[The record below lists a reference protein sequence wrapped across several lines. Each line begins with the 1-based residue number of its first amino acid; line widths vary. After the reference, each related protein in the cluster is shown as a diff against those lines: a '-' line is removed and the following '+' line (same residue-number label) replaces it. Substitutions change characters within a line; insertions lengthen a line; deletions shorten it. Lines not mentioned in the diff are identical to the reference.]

1 MLEIAV
7 CDDDIADLECAVN
20 MLHKIF
26 TSQKIAYHI
35 EKFMSANQMLENIS
49 RIDIGILDISMEELN
64 GIKLGRKLKEKF
76 PDVKLVY
83 ITSYEEYCMRVINE
97 VHAFSFL
104 CKPLEY
110 DKLELQILELLN
122 QLPDAIVEKN
132 FYKKSSRNRYV
143 YIVIE
148 TTTVIF
154 TFCINMLNHSILNLV
169 VWGVLTGIIAYV
181 LYYEDIDKPL
191 RRIIECEALV
201 FCMSVCE
208 SLGVILLQ
216 CILQAADIK
225 NVNET
230 MLYCLEVTFSKVIL
244 IFLYYT
250 FINRFVKKSDVPYS
264 NTRYIMYGIILLYSL
279 INMSVIVENFKNG
292 EENYLCAVNMGCI
305 VLADLYLLYFV
316 KMADEKNY
324 YEKQLIALEQQAKVQ
339 YEYYLTQA
347 KKYDQTIQIL
357 HDVNKHIKAIE
368 GLYGAEQEK
377 TAGEYATKIRE
388 LLKPLIPVQYTEN
401 PILNILLT
409 DKESVMREK
418 GISVTIKIDNVNL
431 NFIEPIDITTIFGNL
446 LDNAIEA
453 TEKLKGEKYICIKI
467 GSYHKMIVVSI
478 ENNCNEVKWKNGF
491 PVSNKGK
498 NGGIGLLNVQ
508 SSIKNMMEI

>member
-1 MLEIAV
+1 MNTILLILCNALS
-7 CDDDIADLECAVN
+7 CFIISTILFQFMN
-20 MLHKIF
+20 GKYKRS
-26 TSQKIAYHI
+26 SQ
-35 EKFMSANQMLENIS
+35 
-49 RIDIGILDISMEELN
+49 
-64 GIKLGRKLKEKF
+64 
-76 PDVKLVY
+76 
-83 ITSYEEYCMRVINE
+83 
-97 VHAFSFL
+97 
-104 CKPLEY
+104 
-110 DKLELQILELLN
+110 
-122 QLPDAIVEKN
+122 
-132 FYKKSSRNRYV
+132 NRYV
-143 YIVIE
+143 YIVVE
-148 TTTVIF
+148 TVTVIF
-154 TFCINMLNHSILNLV
+154 TTCINMFNHSILNLV
-169 VWGVLTGIIAYV
+169 VWGVLTGVIAYA
-181 LYYEDIDKPL
+181 LYYEDMDKPL

-250 FINRFVKKSDVPYS
+250 FINRFVKKSDIPYAK
-264 NTRYIMYGIILLYSL
+264 TRYIMYGMILLYNL
-279 INMSVIVENFKNG
+279 INMGVIVENFKNG

-431 NFIEPIDITTIFGNL
+431 NFLAPIDITTIFGNL

-453 TEKLKGEKYICIKI
+453 AEKLEGGKYISIKI
-467 GSYHKMIVVSI
+467 GSYHKMIAASI
-478 ENNCNEVKWKNGF
+478 ENNCGEVKWKNGF
-491 PVSNKGK
+491 PVSAKGK
-498 NGGIGLLNVQ
+498 GGGIGLLNVQ
-508 SSIKNMMEI
+508 SSIKKYDGDLTLKNDGNKFAAELFLNS

>member
-1 MLEIAV
+1 MAFIRHRGKTYSV
-7 CDDDIADLECAVN
+7 VY
-20 MLHKIF
+20 K
-26 TSQKIAYHI
+26 
-35 EKFMSANQMLENIS
+35 
-49 RIDIGILDISMEELN
+49 ILDE
-64 GIKLGRKLKEKF
+64 
-76 PDVKLVY
+76 
-83 ITSYEEYCMRVINE
+83 
-97 VHAFSFL
+97 
-104 CKPLEY
+104 
-110 DKLELQILELLN
+110 
-122 QLPDAIVEKN
+122 
-132 FYKKSSRNRYV
+132 
-143 YIVIE
+143 
-148 TTTVIF
+148 
-154 TFCINMLNHSILNLV
+154 
-169 VWGVLTGIIAYV
+169 
-181 LYYEDIDKPL
+181 
-191 RRIIECEALV
+191 
-201 FCMSVCE
+201 
-208 SLGVILLQ
+208 
-216 CILQAADIK
+216 
-225 NVNET
+225 
-230 MLYCLEVTFSKVIL
+230 
-244 IFLYYT
+244 
-250 FINRFVKKSDVPYS
+250 
-264 NTRYIMYGIILLYSL
+264 
-279 INMSVIVENFKNG
+279 NG
-292 EENYLCAVNMGCI
+292 EEHTTSETFATQKEADKRKKEIEYKQSIGKFEVQKCATLKELIEEYVQIYGHDKWGVSTYSGNVALINNYILPTIGDTKLASINTHFMEKYYKDLLKMPAVKSTKNPDGTGTI
-305 VLADLYLLYFV
+305 TESTVNEIHKVLRSCFRQAV
-316 KMADEKNY
+316 KWDMMEKNPAVDATVPKAK
-324 YEKQLIALEQQAKVQ
+324 KQEREIWTAEMLMQALEQAKVQ

-388 LLKPLIPVQYTEN
+388 LLKLLIPVQYTEN

-508 SSIKNMMEI
+508 SSIKKYDGDLTLKNDGNKFAAELFLNS

>member
-1 MLEIAV
+1 
-7 CDDDIADLECAVN
+7 
-20 MLHKIF
+20 
-26 TSQKIAYHI
+26 
-35 EKFMSANQMLENIS
+35 
-49 RIDIGILDISMEELN
+49 
-64 GIKLGRKLKEKF
+64 
-76 PDVKLVY
+76 
-83 ITSYEEYCMRVINE
+83 
-97 VHAFSFL
+97 
-104 CKPLEY
+104 
-110 DKLELQILELLN
+110 
-122 QLPDAIVEKN
+122 
-132 FYKKSSRNRYV
+132 
-143 YIVIE
+143 
-148 TTTVIF
+148 
-154 TFCINMLNHSILNLV
+154 MLNHSILNLV

-264 NTRYIMYGIILLYSL
+264 KTRYIMYGIILLYSL

-418 GISVTIKIDNVNL
+418 GISVTIKVDNVNL

-508 SSIKNMMEI
+508 SSIKKYDGDLTLKNDGNKFAAELFLNS

>member
-1 MLEIAV
+1 MNTILLILCNALS
-7 CDDDIADLECAVN
+7 CFIISTIL
-20 MLHKIF
+20 F
-26 TSQKIAYHI
+26 Q
-35 EKFMSANQMLENIS
+35 FM
-49 RIDIGILDISMEELN
+49 N
-64 GIKLGRKLKEKF
+64 GK
-76 PDVKLVY
+76 
-83 ITSYEEYCMRVINE
+83 
-97 VHAFSFL
+97 
-104 CKPLEY
+104 
-110 DKLELQILELLN
+110 
-122 QLPDAIVEKN
+122 
-132 FYKKSSRNRYV
+132 YKKSSQSRYV

-148 TTTVIF
+148 TVTVIF
-154 TFCINMLNHSILNLV
+154 TTCINMLNHSILNLV
-169 VWGVLTGIIAYV
+169 VWGVLTGIIAYA
-181 LYYEDIDKPL
+181 LYYEDMDKPL

-250 FINRFVKKSDVPYS
+250 FINRFVKKSDIPYAK
-264 NTRYIMYGIILLYSL
+264 TRYIMYGIILLYNL
-279 INMSVIVENFKNG
+279 INMGVIVENFKNG

-339 YEYYLTQA
+339 YEYA
-347 KKYDQTIQIL
+347 
-357 HDVNKHIKAIE
+357 
-368 GLYGAEQEK
+368 AE
-377 TAGEYATKIRE
+377 IRE

-418 GISVTIKIDNVNL
+418 GISVTIKVDNVNL
-431 NFIEPIDITTIFGNL
+431 NFLAPIDITTIFGNL

-453 TEKLKGEKYICIKI
+453 AEKLEGEKYISIKI
-467 GSYHKMIVVSI
+467 GSYHKMIAASI
-478 ENNCNEVKWKNGF
+478 ENNCGEVKWKNGF
-491 PVSNKGK
+491 PVSAKGK
-498 NGGIGLLNVQ
+498 GGGIGLLNVQ
-508 SSIKNMMEI
+508 SSVKKYDGNLILKSDGNKFIAELFLNS

>member
-1 MLEIAV
+1 MNTILLVLCNALSCFI
-7 CDDDIADLECAVN
+7 ISTIL
-20 MLHKIF
+20 F
-26 TSQKIAYHI
+26 Q
-35 EKFMSANQMLENIS
+35 FM
-49 RIDIGILDISMEELN
+49 N
-64 GIKLGRKLKEKF
+64 GK
-76 PDVKLVY
+76 
-83 ITSYEEYCMRVINE
+83 
-97 VHAFSFL
+97 
-104 CKPLEY
+104 
-110 DKLELQILELLN
+110 
-122 QLPDAIVEKN
+122 
-132 FYKKSSRNRYV
+132 YKKSSRNRYV

-169 VWGVLTGIIAYV
+169 VWGVLTGIIVYV

-264 NTRYIMYGIILLYSL
+264 KTRYIMYGMILLYSL

-347 KKYDQTIQIL
+347 KKYDQTVHIL

-368 GLYGAEQEK
+368 GLYGAEQGN
-377 TAGEYATKIRE
+377 TAGEYAAEIRE
-388 LLKPLIPVQYTEN
+388 LLKPLILVQYTEN

-418 GISVTIKIDNVNL
+418 GISVTIKVDNVNL
-431 NFIEPIDITTIFGNL
+431 NFLAPIDITTIFGNL

-508 SSIKNMMEI
+508 SSIKKYDGDLTLKNDGNKFAAELFLNS